1 MPSSS
6 CGQEDSDC
14 NDSGEKFDEANDDRL
29 EDSGQDLMWYDR
41 PTQDVDSYITMK
53 KLHN

>member
-1 MPSSS
+1 MLSSS

-14 NDSGEKFDEANDDRL
+14 NESDKEFDEVNDDRL
-29 EDSGQDLMWYDR
+29 EDGGQDLMWYDR